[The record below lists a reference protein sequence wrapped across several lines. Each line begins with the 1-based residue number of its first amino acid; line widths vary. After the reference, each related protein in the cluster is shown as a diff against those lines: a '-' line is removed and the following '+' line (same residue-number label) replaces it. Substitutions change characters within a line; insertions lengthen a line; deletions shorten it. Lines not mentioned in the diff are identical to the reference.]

1 MEESQIQL
9 SSPLNEFNYETF
21 QRVSHRR
28 MEVHEENNKKL
39 SPLIKMQVNKEK
51 TLIDDHSK
59 NYG

>member
-1 MEESQIQL
+1 
-9 SSPLNEFNYETF
+9 
-21 QRVSHRR
+21 

-59 NYG
+59 NHG